1 MSKWIREHFKS
12 LFYNPHRCQARSGR
26 RFPKAIERYIDLLK
40 KQEKE
45 GETLWIKKTMPKS
58 LLRLK
63 KYGITRSMIEKT
75 LSDKWLT
82 NLTSLVTIK

>member
-26 RFPKAIERYIDLLK
+26 RFPKAIEWYIDLLK

-45 GETLWIKKTMPKS
+45 WETLWIKKTLPKS
-58 LLRLK
+58 LDRLK
-63 KYGITRSMIEKT
+63 KYGITKIMIEKA
-75 LSDKWLT
+75 LSTKWLD
-82 NLTSLVTIK
+82 NLKSLVSMK

>member
-40 KQEKE
+40 KQEKQ
-45 GETLWIKKTMPKS
+45 GETLWIKKTIPKS

-63 KYGITRSMIEKT
+63 KYWITRSMIDKT
-75 LSDKWLT
+75 LLDKWLN
-82 NLTSLVTIK
+82 NLTSLVTVK